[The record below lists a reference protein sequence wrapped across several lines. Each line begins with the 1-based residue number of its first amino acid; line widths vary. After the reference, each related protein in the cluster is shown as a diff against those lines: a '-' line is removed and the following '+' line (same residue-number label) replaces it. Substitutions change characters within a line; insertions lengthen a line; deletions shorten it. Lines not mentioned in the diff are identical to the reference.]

1 VAEEN
6 VEGMDIPQ
14 GRNAG
19 TLAQQRRRRQG
30 AEQGPRPDR
39 PAAYTG
45 AMIRAVAVRSAGAA
59 HEITTERLLL
69 KSSRG
74 VSAAAVADFYH
85 RNAGHFA
92 RWDPP
97 APPGFFTPRLQA
109 DRLKQANDAFAA
121 GVGYRYWLTAPSDTK
136 AVIGSVHFSNVV
148 RGAFHSCTLGYAIDA
163 AFEGRGL
170 MCEALAA
177 GIAEM
182 FCQRV
187 RLHRVQ
193 AGVRPENTRSLALM
207 QRLAFEAIGL
217 ARHYLMIDGDWRD
230 HQLFQRIHPDWQAA
244 PG

>member
-1 VAEEN
+1 
-6 VEGMDIPQ
+6 MDVPR
-14 GRNAG
+14 GRKTG
-19 TLAQQRRRRQG
+19 TLAQRPRQRRDP
-30 AEQGPRPDR
+30 EQGPRASD

-45 AMIRAVAVRSAGAA
+45 TMIRAVAVRPAGAA
-59 HEITTERLLL
+59 HEIPTERLLL

-74 VSAAAVADFYH
+74 VSAAALADFYH
-85 RNAGHFA
+85 RNAEHFA

-121 GVGYRYWLTAPSDTK
+121 GVGYRYWLIASSDAK

-170 MCEALAA
+170 MYEALVA
-177 GIAEM
+177 GIGEM
-182 FCQRV
+182 FSRRV

-193 AGVRPENTRSLALM
+193 AGVRPENIRSLALM
-207 QRLAFEAIGL
+207 ERLSFEAIGL
-217 ARHYLMIDGDWRD
+217 ARRYLLIDGDWRD
-230 HQLFQRIHPDWQAA
+230 HQLFQRIDPDWQAA

>member
-1 VAEEN
+1 
-6 VEGMDIPQ
+6 
-14 GRNAG
+14 
-19 TLAQQRRRRQG
+19 
-30 AEQGPRPDR
+30 
-39 PAAYTG
+39 
-45 AMIRAVAVRSAGAA
+45 MIKAVAVRPAGAA
-59 HEITTERLLL
+59 HEIATARLVL

-74 VSAAAVADFYH
+74 VSAAAVAEFYR
-85 RNAGHFA
+85 RNAEHFA

-97 APPGFFTPRLQA
+97 TPPGFFTARLQA

-121 GVGYRYWLTAPSDTK
+121 GAGYRYWVTEPGDAA

-148 RGAFHSCTLGYAIDA
+148 RGAFHSGSLGYAIDA

-170 MCEALAA
+170 MHEALEA
-177 GIAEM
+177 GITEM
-182 FCQRV
+182 FSPRV

-217 ARHYLMIDGDWRD
+217 ARQYLLIDGGWRD
-230 HQLFQRIHPDWQAA
+230 HQLFQRIAADWRAV